1 MERKVLLICAGGM
14 STGILMRKMEKYAE
28 EQGISLKI
36 EAVGMSAYE
45 DVYKNYDVILL
56 GPQVSY
62 KKGEIEQNTQKPIA
76 VIPAYDYAIGNVAN
90 IMKQVSSPTQTA
102 VTSTC
107 ATRGSSDTAT
117 GVNSDQ
123 VSLSREPS

>member
-56 GPQVSY
+56 
-62 KKGEIEQNTQKPIA
+62 
-76 VIPAYDYAIGNVAN
+76 
-90 IMKQVSSPTQTA
+90 
-102 VTSTC
+102 
-107 ATRGSSDTAT
+107 
-117 GVNSDQ
+117 
-123 VSLSREPS
+123 

>member
-36 EAVGMSAYE
+36 EAVGM
-45 DVYKNYDVILL
+45 YKNYDVILL

-90 IMKQVSSPTQTA
+90 IMKQVEDLYQ
-102 VTSTC
+102 
-107 ATRGSSDTAT
+107 
-117 GVNSDQ
+117 
-123 VSLSREPS
+123 